1 MVSSDADLAAAIRA
15 AGCYAPGKTI
25 VAARPDVVRSHV
37 YVVDQAIPAG
47 PGMHIN
53 AARLDYSLAKP
64 TKQ

>member
-1 MVSSDADLAAAIRA
+1 VADQ
-15 AGCYAPGKTI
+15 
-25 VAARPDVVRSHV
+25 PDVVRCPA